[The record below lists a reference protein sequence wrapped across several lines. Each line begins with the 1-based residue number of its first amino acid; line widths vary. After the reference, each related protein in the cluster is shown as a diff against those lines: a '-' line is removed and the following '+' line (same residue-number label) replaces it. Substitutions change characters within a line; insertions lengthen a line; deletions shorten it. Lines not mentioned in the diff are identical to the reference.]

1 MAKRLWFHNIGF
13 INIKTAI
20 VTGASKG
27 VGLATVKRL
36 SENGYKVIAVSR
48 NLSKVSEL
56 ISDNVEVY
64 NLDITDSKA
73 IEVFFEKHKDI
84 TLDLLVNN
92 AGGGSGPTY
101 IINETPENF
110 RKAYDINVTGPMY
123 LSQLFVPCME
133 RSESPTIIFITSF
146 GGKVPYRGGGNYT
159 NAKRGERGLIDTMR
173 LEFPQFGV
181 KITEICP
188 ATIDTQEQKRDQALT
203 AEDLAEAIYWVGSL
217 PSHVNINE
225 IEMCHIHSSKYG

>member
-1 MAKRLWFHNIGF
+1 L
-13 INIKTAI
+13 KTAI

-64 NLDITDSKA
+64 QLDVTDSKA
-73 IEVFFEKHKDI
+73 IEGFFEKYKDI

-92 AGGGSGPTY
+92 AGGGASPTN

-110 RKAYDINVTGPMY
+110 RRAYDINVTGPMY

-133 RSESPTIIFITSF
+133 KSQSPTIVFITSF

-173 LEFPQFGV
+173 LEFPQFGI
-181 KITEICP
+181 KITEVCP

-217 PSHVNINE
+217 PSHVNINQ
-225 IEMCHIHSSKYG
+225 IEMCHINSSKY

>member
-1 MAKRLWFHNIGF
+1 VKKLWFLNTGF

-27 VGLATVKRL
+27 VGYATVKLL

-48 NLSKVSEL
+48 DLSKLSNLV
-56 ISDNVEVY
+56 SDNIEVY
-64 NLDITDSKA
+64 QLDITDSKA
-73 IEVFFEKHKDI
+73 IEMFHQKYKDI

-92 AGGGSGPTY
+92 AGGGSSPTK

-110 RKAYDINVTGPMY
+110 RVAYDINVTGPMY
-123 LSQLFVPCME
+123 LSQLFVSCMKK
-133 RSESPTIIFITSF
+133 SESPTIIFVTSF
-146 GGKVPYRGGGNYT
+146 GGKIPYRGGGNYT

-173 LEFPQFGV
+173 LEFPEYGI

-188 ATIDTQEQKRDQALT
+188 STIDTQEQKRDYALS
-203 AEDLAEAIYWVGSL
+203 ADDLAQAIYWVGSL
-217 PSHVNINE
+217 PKHLNINQ
-225 IEMCHIHSSKYG
+225 IEMCHINSSKF

>member
-1 MAKRLWFHNIGF
+1 M
-13 INIKTAI
+13 KTAI

-64 NLDITDSKA
+64 QLDVTDSKA
-73 IEVFFEKHKDI
+73 IEVFFEKYKDI

-92 AGGGSGPTY
+92 AGGGSSPTN
-101 IINETPENF
+101 IIHETPENF
-110 RKAYDINVTGPMY
+110 RRAYDINVTGPMY

-133 RSESPTIIFITSF
+133 KSESPTIVFITSF

-173 LEFPQFGV
+173 LEFPQFGI

-188 ATIDTQEQKRDQALT
+188 ATIDTQEQRRDQALT

-225 IEMCHIHSSKYG
+225 IEMCHINSSKY

>member
-1 MAKRLWFHNIGF
+1 MVLKLWFHNIGF

-48 NLSKVSEL
+48 NLLRVSEL

-73 IEVFFEKHKDI
+73 IEVFFEKYKNI

-123 LSQLFVPCME
+123 LSQLFAPCME
-133 RSESPTIIFITSF
+133 KSESPTIIFVTSF

-173 LEFPQFGV
+173 LEFPQFGI

-203 AEDLAEAIYWVGSL
+203 ADDLAEAIYWVGSL

-225 IEMCHIHSSKYG
+225 IEICHINSSKYN